1 MPYHFYFL
9 DKVGE
14 IIGPAQYVT
23 CLSDRLA
30 MTAVTEL
37 IGDHSGVEV
46 WDGVRLVGRIPRP
59 QATHTR

>member
-14 IIGPAQYVT
+14 ISGPAQYVT

-37 IGDHSGVEV
+37 IGDHAGVEV